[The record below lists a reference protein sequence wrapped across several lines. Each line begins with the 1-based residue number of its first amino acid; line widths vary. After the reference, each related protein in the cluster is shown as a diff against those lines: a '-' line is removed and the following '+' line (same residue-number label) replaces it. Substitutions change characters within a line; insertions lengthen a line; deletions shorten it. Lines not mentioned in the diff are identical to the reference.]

1 MAKSNAP
8 AGKQGKANKASK
20 KESQFAAGGRPPIAN
35 LQLKERYKK
44 EIAPALLKQFKYSN
58 VMMVPRLV
66 KVVVNMGV
74 GEAIANPKSLESAV
88 ADMAAI
94 TGQAPVVTKA
104 RKSISNFKL
113 REGAKIG
120 CKVTLRGDIMWAFI
134 EKVFNVVLPRIRD
147 FRGLPNDSFD
157 GRGNYTFG
165 LKEQIIFPEIDYD
178 KVDKVRG
185 MDICVVTT
193 AKNDNEG
200 LALLRQL
207 GCPLKK

>member
-1 MAKSNAP
+1 MAKTSAP
-8 AGKQGKANKASK
+8 ASKQGKASK
-20 KESQFAAGGRPPIAN
+20 KESKFAEGGRPPIAK
-35 LQLKERYKK
+35 LQLKERYRT
-44 EIAPALLKQFKYSN
+44 EIAPALMKQFNYPN
-58 VMMVPRLV
+58 VMMIPRLE

-147 FRGLPNDSFD
+147 FRGLPNNSFD

-165 LKEQIIFPEIDYD
+165 LKEQTIFPEIDYD
-178 KVDKVRG
+178 KIDKVRG

-200 LALLRQL
+200 LALLRLL

>member
-1 MAKSNAP
+1 MAKTNAP
-8 AGKQGKANKASK
+8 ASKQAKSK
-20 KESQFAAGGRPPIAN
+20 KESKFAEGGRPPIAK
-35 LQLKERYKK
+35 LQLKERYRS
-44 EIAPALLKQFKYSN
+44 EIAPALLKQFNYDN
-58 VMMVPRLV
+58 VMMIPRLE

-74 GEAIANPKSLESAV
+74 GGAIANPKELENAV

-147 FRGLPNDSFD
+147 FRGLPNNSFD

-165 LKEQIIFPEIDYD
+165 LKEQTIFPEIDYD

-193 AKNDNEG
+193 AKTDNEG
-200 LALLRQL
+200 LALMRLL

>member
-8 AGKQGKANKASK
+8 AAKGKGEKASK
-20 KESQFAAGGRPPIAN
+20 KAAKFAEGGRPPIAK
-35 LQLKERYKK
+35 LQLKERYKT
-44 EIAPALLKQFKYSN
+44 EIAPALREQFKYPN
-58 VMMVPRLV
+58 PMMVPRLV

-74 GEAIANPKSLESAV
+74 GEAIANPKMLENAV

-147 FRGLPNDSFD
+147 FHGLPSKSFD

-165 LKEQIIFPEIDYD
+165 LKEQGIFPEIDID
-178 KVDKVRG
+178 KIDKMRG
-185 MDICVVTT
+185 MDICIVTT
-193 AKNDNEG
+193 AKTDNEG
-200 LALLRQL
+200 LALMRQL
-207 GCPLKK
+207 GCPLEK